1 MTSSLVKIALIFSF
15 TSSLFA
21 CRIWGIITKAD
32 GDFSTL
38 SSQEISVVR
47 GELQMLFEQSAYHPA
62 GWALLGLKSDMP
74 DPIGLLVRSPAPV
87 SQNPDQ
93 YWSAVDALLL
103 ERDTNIGIGHVRM
116 ATSGINSIP
125 NPHPWI
131 FQSEL
136 GTFSL
141 SHNGTISKSTLYD
154 LLTDNGMDTSW
165 LNQHPPQ
172 TFGSGDWDG
181 DGWNSVVDSELILL
195 LIMKHIDIKKNVLSG
210 MKTALKSL
218 KDKGVSL
225 YQTNIVFSD
234 GKSLYA
240 YGGQNGLKVS
250 ESSEHYAVM
259 SGPPSSGDAGALNW
273 TGIENGELVI
283 LSSDGMKHIPDFT
296 KDKPEIFV
304 KKKTFKVHR
313 AFPNPFNS
321 SVKVD
326 IELPTDMTGSYAV
339 YNLSGEMISDGI
351 IASGINFIEWHPVN
365 KAGNPLPSGSYFIRI
380 SAGGSTARQKVL
392 YLK

>member
-1 MTSSLVKIALIFSF
+1 MASIFIKCALIASF

-21 CRIWGIITKAD
+21 CRIWGIIAKSD

-38 SSQEISVVR
+38 SSREISVVR

-62 GWALLGLKSDMP
+62 GWALLGLKSDLP
-74 DPIGLLVRSPAPV
+74 DPIGILVRSPAPA

-103 ERDTNIGIGHVRM
+103 DRNTNIGIGHLRM

-136 GTFSL
+136 GTYSL
-141 SHNGTISKSTLYD
+141 SHNGTISKSILYD
-154 LLTDNGMDTSW
+154 LLTENGADKTW

-172 TFGSGDWDG
+172 TFGSGDWDD

-195 LIMKHIDIKKNVLSG
+195 HIMKQINTKKDVLSG
-210 MKTALKSL
+210 IKTALKSL
-218 KDKGVSL
+218 QDKGVSL

-234 GKSLYA
+234 GKSLYV

-259 SGPPSSGDAGALNW
+259 SGPPSSGDAGALDW
-273 TGIENGELVI
+273 TGIENGEMVI
-283 LSSDGMKHIPDFT
+283 LSSDGIKHIPDFT
-296 KDKPEIFV
+296 KEEPEIFV
-304 KKKTFKVHR
+304 KEKKFKVHR

-326 IELPTDMTGSYAV
+326 VELPDDLSGSYAV
-339 YNLSGEMISDGI
+339 YNLSGEMILDGI
-351 IASGINFIEWHPVN
+351 IASGNKSIQWNPVN
-365 KAGNPLPSGSYFIRI
+365 QLGKPLPSGSYFIRI
-380 SAGGSTARQKVL
+380 SAGGTNVRQKVL